1 MTQSALTRMQTSQRL
16 SLAAVFKDAWST
28 VLSRN
33 SWFGLGALALVCS
46 LGVGS
51 FAQAQVPYRWIDAE
65 GRVNFSDRPPPPDAR
80 EVQELRVLGAGSAGP
95 LAGFSTQ
102 TRRAAL
108 VSPLVLY
115 TQLRCPPCDL
125 ARTWL
130 NDTGLPYEE
139 RVLLIEE
146 DLLMFRSQFG
156 QQAQLPTLG
165 VGRGNAQQGF
175 SVEQWSAAIA
185 TAGYP
190 SREQRPAG
198 YAPVQRSITG
208 AEVRLDDVMQQ
219 STAEQAAPDAGP
231 AASGASS
238 TSGAPAAEESGTAS
252 GGPSQ

>member
-1 MTQSALTRMQTSQRL
+1 MSPLAATRMQVSHPQFAHW
-16 SLAAVFKDAWST
+16 AARATTRALRYSRFAWCASVLVSFFLIIDA
-28 VLSRN
+28 
-33 SWFGLGALALVCS
+33 
-46 LGVGS
+46 
-51 FAQAQVPYRWIDAE
+51 AQAQVPYRWVDSE

-108 VSPLVLY
+108 VAPLVLY

-146 DLLMFRSQFG
+146 DLLMFRSRFG
-156 QQAQLPTLG
+156 EQAQLPTLG
-165 VGRGNAQQGF
+165 VGRSTSQQGF

-185 TAGYP
+185 AAGYP
-190 SREQRPAG
+190 SRDQRPAS
-198 YAPVQRSITG
+198 YTPAQRTITG
-208 AEVRLDDVMQQ
+208 AEVRLDDVAQQQ
-219 STAEQAAPDAGP
+219 SAPAPQATDASTESPAAGSGTTEAAPA
-231 AASGASS
+231 
-238 TSGAPAAEESGTAS
+238 
-252 GGPSQ
+252 Q